1 MNFWNILYTLY
12 VFVLCDIFRI
22 WGHSDGQLYPIRNS
36 LLILSLNNFVQLHC
50 FPSMLLGSVHWLLN
64 FLNLNFGLFLKQLL
78 SDITVNIWW
87 MSFRALSY
95 TLINLL
101 HGYPYFCFEIFVLA
115 EILPRTCTIWLFRR
129 ERLGASSMFLWVCVV
144 MRSSLVQWVWLCVPV
159 FVFVTDCLCVPILV
173 YGSVCSNLGI
183 WVWLC
188 VPILVYVSDCVF
200 QFWSVC
206 LTLFSILGLS
216 VRLCS
221 IFCLYLRLSVCSST
235 GLSVWLCVPNFVS
248 MIQFLSM
255 CQAVRLKSFC
265 QWWYGIVFI
274 FVSSMLFDW
283 YSIDVKMIFKW
294 NVEFLY
300 DLCLMCHIDL
310 SYLQRNP
317 ICYKYLYQL
326 Y

>member
-1 MNFWNILYTLY
+1 M
-12 VFVLCDIFRI
+12 DI
-22 WGHSDGQLYPIRNS
+22 P
-36 LLILSLNNFVQLHC
+36 
-50 FPSMLLGSVHWLLN
+50 
-64 FLNLNFGLFLKQLL
+64 
-78 SDITVNIWW
+78 
-87 MSFRALSY
+87 
-95 TLINLL
+95 
-101 HGYPYFCFEIFVLA
+101 IFVLKFLFWQKSCQ
-115 EILPRTCTIWLFRR
+115 ERVQSGCLGERDWVPHPCFCECVWLWDPVLVNGSDCVFHC
-129 ERLGASSMFLWVCVV
+129 LYLWLTVCVFQSWS
-144 MRSSLVQWVWLCVPV
+144 MG
-159 FVFVTDCLCVPILV
+159 LCVPILV
-173 YGSVCSNLGI
+173 YG
-183 WVWLC
+183 
-188 VPILVYVSDCVF
+188 SDCVF

-206 LTLFSILGLS
+206 LTL
-216 VRLCS
+216 CS
-221 IFCLYLRLSVCSST
+221 IFCLYLWLSVCSSP
-235 GLSVWLCVPNFVS
+235 GLSVWPCVPNFVS

-326 Y
+326 H

>member
-173 YGSVCSNLGI
+173 YGSDCVFQSWFMGLTVCSSFGQCVWPCSPS
-183 WVWLC
+183 WVYLSDCVPFFVYIYDCLC
-188 VPILVYVSDCVF
+188 VPVLVCLSDCVF
-200 QFWSVC
+200 LILCLWSSFC
-206 LTLFSILGLS
+206 PC
-216 VRLCS
+216 VRLWDW
-221 IFCLYLRLSVCSST
+221 RVSVSGDMALCSS
-235 GLSVWLCVPNFVS
+235 LCHLCCLIDIPLMLKWYLNEMLNFYMTYV
-248 MIQFLSM
+248 
-255 CQAVRLKSFC
+255 
-265 QWWYGIVFI
+265 
-274 FVSSMLFDW
+274 
-283 YSIDVKMIFKW
+283 
-294 NVEFLY
+294 
-300 DLCLMCHIDL
+300 
-310 SYLQRNP
+310 
-317 ICYKYLYQL
+317 
-326 Y
+326 

>member
-1 MNFWNILYTLY
+1 M
-12 VFVLCDIFRI
+12 DI
-22 WGHSDGQLYPIRNS
+22 P
-36 LLILSLNNFVQLHC
+36 
-50 FPSMLLGSVHWLLN
+50 
-64 FLNLNFGLFLKQLL
+64 
-78 SDITVNIWW
+78 
-87 MSFRALSY
+87 
-95 TLINLL
+95 
-101 HGYPYFCFEIFVLA
+101 IFVLKFLFWQKSCQ
-115 EILPRTCTIWLFRR
+115 ERVQSGCLGERDWVPHPCFCECVWLWDPVLVNGSDCVFHC
-129 ERLGASSMFLWVCVV
+129 LYLWLTVCVFQSWS
-144 MRSSLVQWVWLCVPV
+144 MG
-159 FVFVTDCLCVPILV
+159 LCVPILV
-173 YGSVCSNLGI
+173 YG
-183 WVWLC
+183 
-188 VPILVYVSDCVF
+188 SDCVF

-206 LTLFSILGLS
+206 LTL
-216 VRLCS
+216 CS
-221 IFCLYLRLSVCSST
+221 IFCLYLWLSVCSSP
-235 GLSVWLCVPNFVS
+235 GLSVWPCVPNFVS

>member
-1 MNFWNILYTLY
+1 M
-12 VFVLCDIFRI
+12 DI
-22 WGHSDGQLYPIRNS
+22 P
-36 LLILSLNNFVQLHC
+36 
-50 FPSMLLGSVHWLLN
+50 
-64 FLNLNFGLFLKQLL
+64 
-78 SDITVNIWW
+78 
-87 MSFRALSY
+87 
-95 TLINLL
+95 
-101 HGYPYFCFEIFVLA
+101 IFVLKFLFWQKSCQ
-115 EILPRTCTIWLFRR
+115 EHVQSGCLGERDWVPHPCFCECVWLWDPVLVNGSDCVFHC
-129 ERLGASSMFLWVCVV
+129 LYLWLTVCVFQSWS
-144 MRSSLVQWVWLCVPV
+144 M
-159 FVFVTDCLCVPILV
+159 
-173 YGSVCSNLGI
+173 G
-183 WVWLC
+183 LC

-206 LTLFSILGLS
+206 LTL
-216 VRLCS
+216 CS
-221 IFCLYLRLSVCSST
+221 IFCLYLWLSVCSSP
-235 GLSVWLCVPNFVS
+235 GLSVWPCVPNFVS

-274 FVSSMLFDW
+274 FVSSMLYDW

>member
-1 MNFWNILYTLY
+1 M
-12 VFVLCDIFRI
+12 
-22 WGHSDGQLYPIRNS
+22 
-36 LLILSLNNFVQLHC
+36 
-50 FPSMLLGSVHWLLN
+50 
-64 FLNLNFGLFLKQLL
+64 L

-115 EILPRTCTIWLFRR
+115 EILPRTCTIWLFGR

-144 MRSSLVQWVWLCVPV
+144 MRSSLGQWVWLCVPL

-206 LTLFSILGLS
+206 LTL
-216 VRLCS
+216 CS
-221 IFCLYLRLSVCSST
+221 IFCLYLWLSVCSSP
-235 GLSVWLCVPNFVS
+235 GLSVWPCVPNFVS

>member
-1 MNFWNILYTLY
+1 MDIPILFWN
-12 VFVLCDIFRI
+12 
-22 WGHSDGQLYPIRNS
+22 
-36 LLILSLNNFVQLHC
+36 
-50 FPSMLLGSVHWLLN
+50 
-64 FLNLNFGLFLKQLL
+64 
-78 SDITVNIWW
+78 
-87 MSFRALSY
+87 
-95 TLINLL
+95 
-101 HGYPYFCFEIFVLA
+101 FCFGRNLAKNVYNLVVWERETGCLIHVSVSVCGYEIQSWSMGLTVCSSVC
-115 EILPRTCTIWLFRR
+115 ICDWL
-129 ERLGASSMFLWVCVV
+129 
-144 MRSSLVQWVWLCVPV
+144 
-159 FVFVTDCLCVPILV
+159 
-173 YGSVCSNLGI
+173 SVCSNLGL

-188 VPILVYVSDCVF
+188 VPILVYVSDSVF

-206 LTLFSILGLS
+206 LTL
-216 VRLCS
+216 CS
-221 IFCLYLRLSVCSST
+221 IFCLYLWLSVCSSP
-235 GLSVWLCVPNFVS
+235 GLSVWPCVPNFVS

-294 NVEFLY
+294 NVEILY

-317 ICYKYLYQL
+317 ISYKYLYQL